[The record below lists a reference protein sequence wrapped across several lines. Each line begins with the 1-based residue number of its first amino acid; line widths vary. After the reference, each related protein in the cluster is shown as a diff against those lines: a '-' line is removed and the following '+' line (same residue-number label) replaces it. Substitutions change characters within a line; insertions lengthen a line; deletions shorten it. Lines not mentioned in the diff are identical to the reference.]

1 MSALIGVAGGTAS
14 GKSTLARRIARVLGD
29 TQCAIVSQDNYY
41 RDLSGFSVEARASV
55 NFDHPESIDAVR
67 LAQDLGAL
75 RQGESILM
83 PRYDFAHHAR
93 LSDGVEVL
101 PKPIIIVEGILVLTF
116 PEISELLDV
125 RIYVDT
131 PDDVR
136 LARRVQRDIME
147 RGRDVDG
154 VIRQYLQT
162 VRPMHEA
169 YGRTAKQAADL
180 IVPGEGDNEV
190 VVRLLAESLAALART

>member
-1 MSALIGVAGGTAS
+1 MTALIGVAGGTAS
-14 GKSTLARRIARVLGD
+14 GKSTLARRLARALGD
-29 TQCAIVSQDNYY
+29 ARCAIVSQDNYY

-55 NFDHPESIDAVR
+55 DFDHPESVDAHR
-67 LAQDLGAL
+67 LAQDLSAL
-75 RQGESILM
+75 RRGESIVM
-83 PRYDFAHHAR
+83 PKYDFAHHAR

-101 PKPIIIVEGILVLTF
+101 PRPIVIVEGILVLTF
-116 PEISELLDV
+116 PEVADLLDV

-154 VIRQYLQT
+154 VLQQYLQT

-169 YGRTAKQAADL
+169 YGRSAKRAADL

-190 VVRLLAESLAALART
+190 VVRLLAESLAALGRL